1 MATTTITTTAG
12 EDARLVVAFGKYL
25 GLPGNATQPQIV
37 AELRRYMTAIV
48 AAQEQ
53 QAAVAALAP
62 ITPIAPT

>member
-25 GLPGNATQPQIV
+25 GLPGNATQAQIV

-48 AAQEQ
+48 ANQESIAQ
-53 QAAVAALAP
+53 VAALTPA
-62 ITPIAPT
+62 TPIAPT